1 MQDQLVA
8 RGGWSS
14 LDRAQRKGS
23 YADGWHSL
31 HFLHFYD
38 AAAAAM
44 LSYKDTANPKLAKPA
59 PFVPDDTA
67 DCQVRSSVVSTALG
81 IVR

>member
-1 MQDQLVA
+1 MA
-8 RGGWSS
+8 RRVGRVLIGRCEKVVT
-14 LDRAQRKGS
+14 L
-23 YADGWHSL
+23 DGWHSL

-59 PFVPDDTA
+59 PFVPDDTT
-67 DCQVRSSVVSTALG
+67 DCQVRSSPVSTTLG